1 MLCIYS
7 VGVRCLELL
16 PHPQGKVVWLLLA
29 NQVFVVYTAPYLVI
43 CLSTT
48 LNSLHLSPPSLFP
61 SPSLLLYCYPPSLP
75 QDVTRTKG
83 NEFEDYCLKRELLM
97 GIFEVGYEAPSPIQ
111 EESIPIALAGRD
123 MLARAKNGTG
133 KTGAFLIPLLEK
145 TDTDF
150 SHIQGQCVV
159 CVCVF
164 VCLEIKFTSL
174 SLSLQPSSL
183 NPRGS
188 WLCRPPSSA
197 RTWAST

>member
-1 MLCIYS
+1 MLFYAAGLLAVYVVHS

-29 NQVFVVYTAPYLVI
+29 NQVFVVYTAPYLVT

-48 LNSLHLSPPSLFP
+48 LNFPSFPLPPSL
-61 SPSLLLYCYPPSLP
+61 PSLLLSPSLP

-150 SHIQGQCVV
+150 SHIQGRCVV
-159 CVCVF
+159 CVCVC
-164 VCLEIKFTSL
+164 VCVS
-174 SLSLQPSSL
+174 
-183 NPRGS
+183 
-188 WLCRPPSSA
+188 
-197 RTWAST
+197 